1 MRDQNNLKRKRIY
14 SLLVVLFTSLFFISC
29 TKQAESP
36 VNDASASNGISN
48 FHLSE
53 SKVVL
58 LQGNADRV
66 ALSFHWDGAVN
77 ANTIYTVEAAA
88 GGSLFAEPLDII
100 STNQNVVGFLVKDF
114 NTLMCKLL
122 YANNTGMVEF
132 RIKMDA
138 KGASQYSSPVALNVT
153 TYLPYTEYDES
164 KIFRVPG
171 NYQNWI
177 IATAPKIVSPA
188 GNGEY
193 EGYINFNIDYPQVLM
208 LKGNDWDPKITYTN
222 IGANKFGFGGSMM
235 CIVGGA
241 GVYLFKAST
250 NTNTWSYTKI
260 NNWGVTGTAV
270 PGRNPVD
277 PVMGKSED
285 KSEDALSWSIT
296 TNLVK
301 GSFRIRANNDN
312 TISFGHKAGDDTGIP
327 SYDGDNIEIKT
338 PGSYTIKLNL
348 QLSGNYAYSIQK
360 NQ

>member
-1 MRDQNNLKRKRIY
+1 MRDQNKIRGKRSYRLIVV
-14 SLLVVLFTSLFFISC
+14 LLVSLFFVAC
-29 TKQAESP
+29 TKQAVSP
-36 VNDASASNGISN
+36 GNDTDTAISN

-66 ALSFHWDGAVN
+66 AISFHWDGAVN
-77 ANTIYTVEAAA
+77 SNTIYTLEAAV
-88 GGSLFAEPLDII
+88 GGSLFAEPFDII

-132 RIKMDA
+132 RIKMDHLDA
-138 KGASQYSSPVALNVT
+138 KGASQYSIPVALNVT
-153 TYLPYTEYDES
+153 TYFPYTEYDES

-171 NYQNWI
+171 NYENWV
-177 IATAPKIVSPA
+177 IATAPKIVSSA

-193 EGYINFNIDYPQVLM
+193 EGYINFTIQSPQVLL
-208 LKGNDWDPKITYTN
+208 LKGSDWNPNITYTY
-222 IGANKFGFGGSMM
+222 IGANKFGFGGSML
-235 CIVGGA
+235 CISGGA

-250 NTNTWSYTKI
+250 NTNIFSYTKI

-270 PGRNPVD
+270 PGSNQVD
-277 PVMGKSED
+277 PVMQKGD
-285 KSEDALSWSIT
+285 DALSWSIT

-312 TISFGHKAGDDTGIP
+312 TISFGHKACDDTGVP

-338 PGSYTIKLNL
+338 PGNYTIKLNL

>member
-1 MRDQNNLKRKRIY
+1 MKNKINLKRK
-14 SLLVVLFTSLFFISC
+14 SLYNLLPLLFISFFFIAC
-29 TKQAESP
+29 TKQTLCP
-36 VNDASASNGISN
+36 GKDGNNGICN

-66 ALSFHWDGAVN
+66 AISFHWDGAVN
-77 ANTIYTVEAAA
+77 ANTIYTLEAAV
-88 GGSLFAEPLDII
+88 GGSLFAEPFDII

-122 YANNTGMVEF
+122 YAGNHGTVEF
-132 RIKMDA
+132 RIKMDHLDT
-138 KGASQYSSPVALNVT
+138 KEASQYSTPVALDVT
-153 TYLPYTEYDES
+153 TYLPYTDYDES

-171 NYQNWI
+171 NYENWNV
-177 IATAPKIVSPA
+177 ATAPKIISPA

-193 EGYINFNIDYPQVLM
+193 EGYINFTIQYPQVLL
-208 LKGNDWDPKITYTN
+208 LKGKDWDPNITYTY

-235 CIVGGA
+235 SIFGGA

-260 NNWGVTGTAV
+260 NSWGVTGTAV
-270 PGRNPVD
+270 PGNDQVD
-277 PVMGKSED
+277 PVMQKNED
-285 KSEDALSWSIT
+285 GLSWTLT

-301 GSFRIRANNDN
+301 GNFRIRANNTN
-312 TISFGHKAGDDTGIP
+312 TISFGHKACDDTGVP

-338 PGSYTIKLNL
+338 PGSYTIKLQL
-348 QLSGNYAYSIQK
+348 QLAGNYAYSIQK
-360 NQ
+360 NL